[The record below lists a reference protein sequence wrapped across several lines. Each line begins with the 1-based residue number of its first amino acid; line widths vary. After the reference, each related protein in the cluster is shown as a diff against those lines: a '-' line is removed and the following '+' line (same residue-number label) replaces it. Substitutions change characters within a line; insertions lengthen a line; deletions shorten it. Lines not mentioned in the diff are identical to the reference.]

1 MTPVEQAHIVEAYTF
16 ELGKVFR
23 TDDQGTRAA
32 GAGQCRRRPLLPG
45 RRRTRTARPIRRPE
59 ASDAAPSPAL
69 SQGVTKPGPIAG
81 RKIGI
86 IADAGSDL
94 AGIKRL
100 RTAAE
105 KRGATVLVLAP
116 VGGVLKKNRT
126 TLAVDRTNLTARSV
140 EFDAVVIADGTTPT
154 GDIKLTVLLQEAYRH
169 CKPLA
174 AWGAGDAVL
183 TRAGIELDAPG
194 VFVHAAADKEF
205 TNTLVAAVGL
215 HRAWDRAALV
225 MASAAP
231 PANAPR

>member
-1 MTPVEQAHIVEAYTF
+1 
-16 ELGKVFR
+16 
-23 TDDQGTRAA
+23 
-32 GAGQCRRRPLLPG
+32 
-45 RRRTRTARPIRRPE
+45 
-59 ASDAAPSPAL
+59 L
-69 SQGVTKPGPIAG
+69 SQVVTKPGSIAG

-86 IADAGSDL
+86 VADAGSDL
-94 AGIKRL
+94 TGIKRL
-100 RTAAE
+100 RTAVE

-116 VGGVLKKNRT
+116 VGGMLKKGRT

-183 TRAGIELDAPG
+183 TRAGIEPDAPG
-194 VFVHAAADKEF
+194 VFVHAAAEKEF
-205 TNTLVAAVGL
+205 TNSLIAAVGL
-215 HRAWDRAALV
+215 HRAWDRAAPV